1 MARKAIVIGLLWVLA
16 LALGLLVRGVGF
28 DRSSLIQ
35 CALVGLLFGGVLG
48 FGGLIITG
56 IVSQKTGLSEN
67 DRYFTVPGCS
77 CLARHSI
84 RHQTAEPNRSMVQS
98 GGEHE

>member
-1 MARKAIVIGLLWVLA
+1 MSIGKWISERRISFEGLPLARKAIVIGLLCVLA
-16 LALGLLVRGVGF
+16 LALGLTVRGVGF

-48 FGGLIITG
+48 FGGLIFTG

-67 DRYFTVPGCS
+67 D
-77 CLARHSI
+77 
-84 RHQTAEPNRSMVQS
+84 Q
-98 GGEHE
+98 